1 MSRCCYP
8 CPTVSEA
15 QVVRVLLSHCCGWPA
30 DCAAVYTW
38 ASPCC
43 GRTTVL
49 YKLALRRPL
58 QLALFASRPCPHCCS
73 TPRPEHTEWHCRNI
87 VTHSAVS
94 GDSVP
99 WATVTVWQNCWPQRQ
114 LCCSPARRPSPFRP
128 VHVTGRSVV
137 HYPACPVGPGAHGG
151 TYTPALSVHVIART
165 ALHVRQL
172 SLSVEA
178 DGKGRVPVLP
188 RPGAPF
194 TPH

>member
-43 GRTTVL
+43 GRTAVL

-73 TPRPEHTEWHCRNI
+73 TPCPEHTEWHCRNI

-114 LCCSPARRPSPFRP
+114 LCCSTARRPSPLQTSTCNWAFCC
-128 VHVTGRSVV
+128 
-137 HYPACPVGPGAHGG
+137 A
-151 TYTPALSVHVIART
+151 
-165 ALHVRQL
+165 
-172 SLSVEA
+172 
-178 DGKGRVPVLP
+178 LP
-188 RPGAPF
+188 RLRRRPLRTRWNVYAGPFGACHCAYCVTRAPAQSICGGRW
-194 TPH
+194 